1 MRLHLY
7 GQRQDYLYRRRHPQR
22 QKEMVKYMGFMDYLL
37 IALDCVLVAG
47 LLALVVGG
55 VLLGTY
61 MQVMDERN
69 ESHESA
75 KRRNPAG

>member
-1 MRLHLY
+1 M
-7 GQRQDYLYRRRHPQR
+7 
-22 QKEMVKYMGFMDYLL
+22 KYMGFMDYLL